1 MSRYSKGHK
10 TTSGKSKQEENYEEM
25 EIEELD
31 VFIEKAGREIDLNLD
46 LKRRILKHKMLTKK
60 IKHKKLKPI
69 ELQLSELRQYVSKLE
84 IIKDSKIPFYEKLPK
99 DSVFYK
105 HYMSVIFS

>member
-1 MSRYSKGHK
+1 MMKMDFQSKKTRGSVLRSASGAETLSRFSKGHK

-31 VFIEKAGREIDLNLD
+31 VFIERALREIDVNLD

-60 IKHKKLKPI
+60 IKHKKL
-69 ELQLSELRQYVSKLE
+69 
-84 IIKDSKIPFYEKLPK
+84 
-99 DSVFYK
+99 
-105 HYMSVIFS
+105 

>member
-1 MSRYSKGHK
+1 MSRFSKGH
-10 TTSGKSKQEENYEEM
+10 TTKSGKSKQEENYEEM

-31 VFIEKAGREIDLNLD
+31 VFIEKAGREIEGNLD

-69 ELQLSELRQYVSKLE
+69 EL
-84 IIKDSKIPFYEKLPK
+84 
-99 DSVFYK
+99 
-105 HYMSVIFS
+105 